1 MGAAVGLIA
10 MKFESFA
17 AFIQMDGHG
26 LYIWLAYG
34 ITLIVLA
41 VNLWWPS
48 RARKQFVRQE
58 QRVRTRT
65 ANAQEKTEDA
75 V

>member
-1 MGAAVGLIA
+1 

-34 ITLIVLA
+34 ITFMVILA
-41 VNLWWPS
+41 NLWWPAA
-48 RARKQFVRQE
+48 ARRRFIRIEKRVLARDGGSLPEGEESKQ
-58 QRVRTRT
+58 
-65 ANAQEKTEDA
+65 AS
-75 V
+75 